1 MIGALMLDIAG
12 TELTQEDIELLRAP
26 QVGGVILFARNI
38 QSPAQVRALTDHMRQ
53 VRPDILIAV
62 DQEGGRVQRLKQ
74 GFTLLPA
81 MGRFGELYQTEP
93 ERALKLAEE
102 CGWLMATEVL
112 AVGIDFSFAP
122 VLDLNDISDVI
133 GDRAFAQQP
142 ADIIALA
149 DAFLRGMHRAGMAT
163 TGKHFPG
170 HGSVKADSHVA
181 AAIDSRTFAEIQRH
195 DLQTFIQLQNHLDA
209 LMPAH
214 VIYDQVDP
222 NPAGFSEFWLQQ
234 VLRQDMGYDG
244 VLFSDDLSMQ
254 AACVAGDADARL
266 RAALAAGCDMGLV
279 CNNRAAQQ
287 LALNAITDFPLP
299 NQARLERMRG
309 KIPELSAEF
318 SIAEVLDLGDE
329 WRSVRDRIL
338 VFKEQ
343 SATLLAA
350 QTSHDPTNYSSTT
363 KNAAT

>member
-12 TELTQEDIELLRAP
+12 TALTQEDIQLLQAP
-26 QVGGVILFARNI
+26 QVGGVILFGRNI
-38 QSPAQVRALTDHMRQ
+38 ESPRQVRALTDHMRQ

-81 MGRFGELYQTEP
+81 MGRFGGLYQQQP
-93 ERALKLAEE
+93 ELAVELAEQ

-133 GDRAFAQQP
+133 GDRSFARNMD
-142 ADIIALA
+142 DIIVLA
-149 DAFLRGMHRAGMAT
+149 RAFLSGMQRAGMAT

-181 AAIDSRTFAEIQRH
+181 AAIDSRSYAEIQQK
-195 DLQTFIQLQNHLDA
+195 DMQSFIQLQAQLDA

-222 NPAGFSEFWLQQ
+222 NPAGFSPYWIQT
-234 VLRQDMGYDG
+234 VLRQQLNFDG

-254 AACVAGDADARL
+254 AACVAGGADARIQ
-266 RAALAAGCDMGLV
+266 AALNAGCDMGLV
-279 CNNRAAQQ
+279 CNDRAAAC
-287 LALNAITDFPLP
+287 LALDGIQDLPLP
-299 NQARLERMRG
+299 NQARLARMRG
-309 KIPELSAEF
+309 QIPE
-318 SIAEVLDLGDE
+318 IQIGDVLELGPE
-329 WRSVRDRIL
+329 WQAVRDRI
-338 VFKEQ
+338 VRFKDSGQ
-343 SATLLAA
+343 
-350 QTSHDPTNYSSTT
+350 
-363 KNAAT
+363 

>member
-12 TELTQEDIELLRAP
+12 TALTQEDIQLLQAP
-26 QVGGVILFARNI
+26 QVGGVILFGRNI
-38 QSPAQVRALTDHMRQ
+38 ESPRQVRALTDHMRQ

-81 MGRFGELYQTEP
+81 MGRFGELYQQQP
-93 ERALKLAEE
+93 ELAVELAEQ

-112 AVGIDFSFAP
+112 VVGIDFSFAP

-133 GDRAFAQQP
+133 GDRSFARNMD
-142 ADIIALA
+142 DIIVLA
-149 DAFLRGMHRAGMAT
+149 RAFLSGMQRAGMAT

-181 AAIDSRTFAEIQRH
+181 AAIDSRSYAEIQQK
-195 DLQTFIQLQNHLDA
+195 DMQSFIQLQAQLDA

-222 NPAGFSEFWLQQ
+222 NPAGFSPYWIQT
-234 VLRQDMGYDG
+234 VLRQQLNFDG

-254 AACVAGDADARL
+254 AACVAGGADARIQ
-266 RAALAAGCDMGLV
+266 AALNAGCDMGLV
-279 CNNRAAQQ
+279 CNDRAAAC
-287 LALNAITDFPLP
+287 LALDGIQDLPLP
-299 NQARLERMRG
+299 NQARLARMRG
-309 KIPELSAEF
+309 QIPE
-318 SIAEVLDLGDE
+318 IQIGDVLELGPE
-329 WRSVRDRIL
+329 WQAVRDRI
-338 VFKEQ
+338 VRFKDSGQ
-343 SATLLAA
+343 
-350 QTSHDPTNYSSTT
+350 
-363 KNAAT
+363 

>member
-12 TELTQEDIELLRAP
+12 TELTQEDIELLSAP

-38 QSPAQVRALTDHMRQ
+38 QSPAQVRDLTDHMRQ

-74 GFTLLPA
+74 GFTLLPS
-81 MGRFGELYQTEP
+81 MGRFGELYQSEP
-93 ERALKLAEE
+93 ERALDLAEE

-122 VLDLNDISDVI
+122 VLDLNGVSDVI
-133 GDRAFAQQP
+133 GDRAFAACP
-142 ADIIALA
+142 ANIIALA

-181 AAIDSRTFAEIQRH
+181 AAIDSRSFTEIQQQ
-195 DLQTFIQLQNHLDA
+195 DMQTFLQLQNQLDA

-234 VLRQDMGYDG
+234 VLRKDLGYDG

-254 AACVAGDADARL
+254 AACVAGDADARIH
-266 RAALAAGCDMGLV
+266 AALVAGCDMGLV
-279 CNNRAAQQ
+279 CNNRAAQR
-287 LALNAITDFPLP
+287 LALSAIADLPLP
-299 NQARLERMRG
+299 NQTRLERMRG
-309 KIPELSAEF
+309 KIPQLNAEF
-318 SIAEVLDLGDE
+318 KITEVLDLGDE

-338 VFKEQ
+338 AFKEQ
-343 SATLLAA
+343 SAALLAA
-350 QTSHDPTNYSSTT
+350 QTNHDPTNYSSSTN
-363 KNAAT
+363 NAAT

>member
-12 TELTQEDIELLRAP
+12 TALTQEDIQLLQAP
-26 QVGGVILFARNI
+26 QVGGVILFGRNI
-38 QSPAQVRALTDHMRQ
+38 ESPRQVRALTDHMRQ

-81 MGRFGELYQTEP
+81 MGRFGELYQQQP
-93 ERALKLAEE
+93 DRAVELAEQ

-133 GDRAFAQQP
+133 GDRSFARNMD
-142 ADIIALA
+142 DIIVLA
-149 DAFLRGMHRAGMAT
+149 RAFLSGMQRAGMAT

-181 AAIDSRTFAEIQRH
+181 AAIDSRSYAEIQQK
-195 DLQTFIQLQNHLDA
+195 DMQSFIQLQAQLDA

-222 NPAGFSEFWLQQ
+222 NPAGFSPYWIQT
-234 VLRQDMGYDG
+234 VLRQQLNFDG

-254 AACVAGDADARL
+254 AACVAGGADARIQ
-266 RAALAAGCDMGLV
+266 AALNAGCDMGLV
-279 CNNRAAQQ
+279 CNDRAAAC
-287 LALNAITDFPLP
+287 LALEGIQDLPLP
-299 NQARLERMRG
+299 NQTRLARMRG
-309 KIPELSAEF
+309 QIPE
-318 SIAEVLDLGDE
+318 IQIGDVLELGPE
-329 WRSVRDRIL
+329 WQAVRDRI
-338 VFKEQ
+338 VRFKDSGQ
-343 SATLLAA
+343 
-350 QTSHDPTNYSSTT
+350 
-363 KNAAT
+363 